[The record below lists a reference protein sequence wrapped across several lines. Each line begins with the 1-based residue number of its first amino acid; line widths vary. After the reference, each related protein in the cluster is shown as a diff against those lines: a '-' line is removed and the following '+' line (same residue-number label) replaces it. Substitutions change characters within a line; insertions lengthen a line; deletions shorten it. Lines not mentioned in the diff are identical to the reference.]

1 MTMTGLL
8 FAVGCLFGGIIV
20 GILVGLVLSAFC
32 YFLNNDFD
40 DEAVIT
46 LAFVLAVI
54 GAVIGMGIGAVI
66 GPNVVLIRAMGGT
79 VV

>member
-1 MTMTGLL
+1 MTGVL
-8 FAVGCLFGGIIV
+8 FAVGCLFSGIII

-40 DEAVIT
+40 SEAVMT

-54 GAVIGMGIGAVI
+54 GAVIGMGIGLSMGPSVI
-66 GPNVVLIRAMGGT
+66 LIRVMGGT
-79 VV
+79 TV